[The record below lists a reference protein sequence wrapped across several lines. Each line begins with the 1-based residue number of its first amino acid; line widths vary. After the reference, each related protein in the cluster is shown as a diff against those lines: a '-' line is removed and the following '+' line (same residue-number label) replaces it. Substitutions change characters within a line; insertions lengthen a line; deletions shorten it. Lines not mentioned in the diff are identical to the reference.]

1 MNIKLRVANLVK
13 KHGTSN
19 PYLLADGLDISVF
32 RIKLPMAIR
41 GLLVKPLRRKI
52 ILLNEQLS
60 DEAGKIVICH
70 EIGHV
75 RLHAGYGYHWH
86 PDRAYFVPCR
96 REREANLFAAHLI
109 SHSSHDID
117 SNLVAEIISSKMPD
131 PKLVHQ
137 ILTELILS
145 KGA

>member
-19 PYLLADGLDISVF
+19 PYLLAQGLNISIF
-32 RIKLPMAIR
+32 RIKLPASIR

-60 DEAGKIVICH
+60 DDAGKIVICH

-75 RLHAGYGYHWH
+75 RLHAGYGYQWH
-86 PDRAYFVPCR
+86 PDRTHFVPCR
-96 REREANLFAAHLI
+96 REREANEFAAHLLAR
-109 SHSSHDID
+109 SHDLD
-117 SNLVAEIISSKMPD
+117 SNLIAEIINEKRPD
-131 PKLVHQ
+131 PKVIHQ

-145 KGA
+145 RGA